1 MGGFSIVAIGYEI
14 ADALEL
20 PTPAQHRRGPAPQT
34 LAICRSTPMSLA
46 RLEDSSGLTRMF
58 LCCYVDTRIRV
69 YDVKE
74 LVAVIVPPQVTRKY
88 WALMTI

>member
-1 MGGFSIVAIGYEI
+1 
-14 ADALEL
+14 
-20 PTPAQHRRGPAPQT
+20 
-34 LAICRSTPMSLA
+34 MSLA

-74 LVAVIVPPQVTRKY
+74 LMAVIVPPQFTRKY